1 MGVFLGWMPD
11 AATQAALA
19 QLRQRMHH
27 VLPDIAPR
35 LRWHLPA
42 QWHMTLRYL
51 SANVEPVQL
60 AAIDAAM
67 LSAARSCGAAT
78 STLVDVQSWP
88 SSNVLVAKAEGSP
101 SLDALLGRL
110 EALAQA
116 CGLAAAPPQVPHV
129 TLARVPD
136 TVAIPDVATGLAP
149 RVQFTIPSVDLLRT
163 VPGGYTSLAS
173 WPLAPGTPAG

>member
-1 MGVFLGWMPD
+1 MSVFLGWMPD

-19 QLRQRMHH
+19 QVRERLHDA
-27 VLPDIAPR
+27 LPDVAPR

-51 SANVEPVQL
+51 GPGVEPGQL
-60 AAIDAAM
+60 AAINAAM
-67 LSAARSCGAAT
+67 HPAARSYGAAM
-78 STLVDVQSWP
+78 SILVDVQSWP
-88 SSNVLVAKAEGSP
+88 TSNVLVAKAEGSP

-116 CGLAAAPPQVPHV
+116 CGFAAAPPQVPHV
-129 TLARVPD
+129 TLAHVPD
-136 TVAIPDVATGLAP
+136 AIAIPEVATGLAP
-149 RVQFTIPSVDLLRT
+149 RVPFTILSVDLLRT